1 MELNNV
7 IEMIK
12 EGMRRIEED
21 DRFNYEDA
29 NVIINAPLALV
40 QVNLK
45 SRYETYKKVIFALE
59 KVKEVEVKDGNKIV
73 IVSKKTRETE
83 EFSFFES
90 SVETSFEDGDEAFKH
105 MVQFFFSWLKG
116 RQEVPYEAVTTLLD
130 DVYFGG
136 AELKLGDAVE
146 VQNEL

>member
-21 DRFNYEDA
+21 ERVQCA
-29 NVIINAPLALV
+29 PASVKTNAPLALI
-40 QVNLK
+40 QINLK
-45 SRYETYKKVIFALE
+45 SKYEAYKHVLFALE
-59 KVKEVEVKDGNKIV
+59 KVKQAEVKDGNKIV
-73 IVSKKTRETE
+73 ILSKKTRETDE
-83 EFSFFES
+83 LSFFES
-90 SVETSFEDGDEAFKH
+90 SVETSFEDGDEAFRH

-146 VQNEL
+146 VRDV